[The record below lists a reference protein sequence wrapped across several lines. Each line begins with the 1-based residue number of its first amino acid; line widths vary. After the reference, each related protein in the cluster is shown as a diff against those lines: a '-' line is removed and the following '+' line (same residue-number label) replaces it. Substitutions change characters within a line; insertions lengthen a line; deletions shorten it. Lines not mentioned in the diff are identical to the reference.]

1 MSRIVLGF
9 LPFAFL
15 TLVVANCTGT
25 RPTNLG
31 VRDGKLA
38 PCPSSPNCVSSQV
51 VNSDETHFI
60 FPYEYKSKT
69 EDAQKKLVAA
79 IQSLPR
85 TLVVIEKPDYV
96 YAEFTSF
103 TMRFVDDVEFY
114 FAPDQKTIHIRSASR
129 LGHSDLGVNRKRMEK
144 IRGLLSAP

>member
-9 LPFAFL
+9 FPLAFL
-15 TLVVANCTGT
+15 MLVVASCTGT

-51 VNSDETHFI
+51 ANSDETHFI
-60 FPYEYKSKT
+60 SSYEYKNKP
-69 EDAQKKLVAA
+69 EDAKKKLVAA

-85 TLVVIEKPDYV
+85 TLIITEKPDYV

-144 IRGLLSAP
+144 IRELFSAP